1 MPNHVVQSSA
11 SGRVARPHLHEALV
25 LAVEPVVWTSRNR
38 NDPALVALADRHYS
52 RQTPG
57 AAQMGAPAASL
68 AYVTPCERAGWLSQW
83 TVHPDDGLA
92 ALRCA
97 FFRNEGA
104 GLSSDLILAAMAQTE
119 ARWPLGSFD
128 PDLWPR
134 DGWVTWI
141 EPAKIASPNPGYC
154 FKQAGWW
161 TDHDWHPARGRRGR
175 IRMRA
180 ELLTGADRG

>member
-1 MPNHVVQSSA
+1 MAGVLN
-11 SGRVARPHLHEALV
+11 EALV
-25 LAVEPVVWTSRNR
+25 LPLCPPSTWRVTNR

-57 AAQMGAPAASL
+57 SKQMGAPADSL
-68 AYVTPCERAGWLSQW
+68 AMVSPCERAGWLSQW
-83 TVHPDDGLA
+83 THHPDDGLL

-104 GLSSDLILAAMAQTE
+104 GLSSELILAAMQLTE
-119 ARWPLGSFD
+119 AIWP
-128 PDLWPR
+128 PDEMAVSPA

-141 EPAKIASPNPGYC
+141 KPAEIASPNPGYC
-154 FKQAGWW
+154 FKVAGWVV
-161 TDHDWHPARGRRGR
+161 DHAWNPARGRRGR

-180 ELLTGADRG
+180 ELLGLA